1 MQTEPRRNRFAR
13 SLFVVAAF
21 VVVVAGMRAINSI
34 LVPVLFS
41 VLLAL
46 IAATPVKWLVDKR
59 VPRVLAVAVVVL
71 ALLGIGVTVGTL
83 VGSSL
88 IDFTVSLPFYQTRLE
103 AELAGVIS
111 WIEQRAGLDVRN
123 ELVERVLDPGQILQ
137 IIGVLLSGL
146 GGLLGNVALVV
157 LTMVFMLLEAS
168 DLPVKLRAATGDPGP
183 TLVQWHRVAENVN
196 RYLALKTLI
205 SLVTG
210 VGVTILLIGVGVDYP
225 FLWGILAFLL
235 NYIPNIGSLIAAVPA
250 VLLAFVQ
257 FGMGRALV
265 TAAGYL
271 MINMVMGNLIEP
283 RVLGRGV
290 GLSTLVVF
298 LSLVFWGWVL
308 GPAGLLLSVPLTM
321 IVKISLENNSE
332 TRWIAIMLGSRSDA
346 ESVVYSD

>member
-1 MQTEPRRNRFAR
+1 MGLEARRNRLAR
-13 SLFVVAAF
+13 LLFVGAAF
-21 VVVVAGMRAINSI
+21 VVVVAGMRAINVI
-34 LVPVLFS
+34 LVPFLFS
-41 VLLAL
+41 VLLAI
-46 IAATPVKWLVDKR
+46 IAATPVRWLVERR
-59 VPRVLAVAVVVL
+59 VPRVLAVALVVL
-71 ALLGIGVTVGTL
+71 ALLGIGVTAGTL
-83 VGSSL
+83 LGSSL
-88 IDFTVSLPFYQTRLE
+88 LDFTVSLPFYQARLE
-103 AELAGVIS
+103 AELAGVVT
-111 WIEQRAGLDVRN
+111 WIEQRAGVDVQN
-123 ELVERVLDPGQILQ
+123 EIVERLLDPAQILQ

-157 LTMVFMLLEAS
+157 LTMIFMLLEAS
-168 DLPVKLRAATGDPGP
+168 DLPIKLRATIGDPGVA
-183 TLVQWHRVAENVN
+183 LQQWQRVAENVN

-210 VGVTILLIGVGVDYP
+210 VAVTILLISVGVDYP
-225 FLWGILAFLL
+225 FLWGVLAFLL

-271 MINMVMGNLIEP
+271 VINMIMGNFIEP

-308 GPAGLLLSVPLTM
+308 GPAGLLISVPLTM
-321 IVKISLENNSE
+321 LVKIGLENNPE

>member
-1 MQTEPRRNRFAR
+1 MGMESRRNRLSR
-13 SLFVVAAF
+13 LLFVAAAF
-21 VVVVAGMRAINSI
+21 VVVVAGMRSINSI
-34 LVPVLFS
+34 LVPFLFS
-41 VLLAL
+41 VLLAI
-46 IAATPVKWLVDKR
+46 IAATPVKWLVEKR
-59 VPRVLAVAVVVL
+59 VPRVLAVASVVL

-88 IDFTVSLPFYQTRLE
+88 IDFTVSLPFYQARLE
-103 AELAGVIS
+103 EELAGVIT
-111 WIEQRAGLDVRN
+111 WMEQRGGVDVRN
-123 ELVERVLDPGQILQ
+123 EIVERVLDPGQVLQ
-137 IIGVLLSGL
+137 IIGMLLSGL
-146 GGLLGNVALVV
+146 GGLLGNVALVMI
-157 LTMVFMLLEAS
+157 TMIFMLLEAS
-168 DLPVKLRAATGDPGP
+168 DLPIKLRAAIGDPGP
-183 TLVQWHRVAENVN
+183 ALEQWHRVAENVN

-210 VGVTILLIGVGVDYP
+210 VGVTILLIIVGVDYP

-257 FGMGRALV
+257 FGMARALV

-271 MINMVMGNLIEP
+271 VINMVMGNFIEP

-290 GLSTLVVF
+290 GLSTLIVF

-321 IVKISLENNSE
+321 IVKISLENNTE
-332 TRWIAIMLGSRSDA
+332 TRWIAIILGSRSDA
-346 ESVVYSD
+346 ESAVYSD